1 MEQTIVTQAVM
12 TSTSPPMPGS
22 AANLSWTDDASY
34 ASQTSTN
41 ETVWMIGYLRVP
53 VTGTFTFTV
62 KTNGYAALF
71 LSTNDDRANK
81 TKIADASTSYQSNAI
96 VLQNETK

>member
-1 MEQTIVTQAVM
+1 MEQIIVSQAIM
-12 TSTSPPMPGS
+12 TSTNPTMPSS

-34 ASQTSTN
+34 TSQTSTN
-41 ETVWMIGYLRVP
+41 ETVWMIGFLRVP
-53 VTGTFTFTV
+53 ITGTFTFTV

-71 LSTNDDRANK
+71 LSTNDDPTSK
-81 TKIADASTSYQSNAI
+81 IKIADASSSYQSNAI